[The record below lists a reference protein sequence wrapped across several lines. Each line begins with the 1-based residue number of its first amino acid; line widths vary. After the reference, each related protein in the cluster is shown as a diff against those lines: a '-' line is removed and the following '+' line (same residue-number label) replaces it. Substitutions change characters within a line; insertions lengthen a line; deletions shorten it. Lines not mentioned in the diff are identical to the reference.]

1 MFFMKRPVV
10 LMCVVFAALANAS
23 AYAEQKLQAAKS
35 DIVFVSKQM
44 GVPVEGRFKS
54 FDAQIS
60 FDPAKPASGKIS
72 FSVDM
77 ASASLGAKETDAE
90 VQKSDWFSTAKFAKA
105 GFQSTAIKKT
115 APGKYEVSGK
125 LSIKGVSQDIVVPV
139 SLTQTG
145 GLTTAVG
152 SFAIKRLGFKIGDNE
167 WSDTSLVADEVQVK
181 FNFVLTGVAK
191 L

>member
-1 MFFMKRPVV
+1 M
-10 LMCVVFAALANAS
+10 VFAALGS
-23 AYAEQKLQAAKS
+23 ATSHAEQKLQAAKS

>member
-1 MFFMKRPVV
+1 MY
-10 LMCVVFAALANAS
+10 LMNRLLLLVCVIFTAFGS
-23 AYAEQKLQAAKS
+23 ATSHAQQKLQAAKS

-54 FDAQIS
+54 FDAQIA
-60 FDPAKPASGKIS
+60 FDPAKPASGKIN
-72 FSVDM
+72 FTVDM

-90 VQKSDWFSTAKFAKA
+90 VQKPDWFSTAKFAKA
-105 GFQSTAIKKT
+105 GFQSTAIKNT
-115 APGKYEVSGK
+115 APGKYEVRGK
-125 LSIKGVSQDIVVPV
+125 LSIKGVIQDIVVPV

-167 WSDTSLVADEVQVK
+167 WSDTSLVADEVQVSFK
-181 FNFVLTGVAK
+181 FVLTGVAK

>member
-1 MFFMKRPVV
+1 MLINHRFLLAT
-10 LMCVVFAALANAS
+10 LMACALWS
-23 AYAEQKLQAAKS
+23 HSTAYAQQKLQAAQS
-35 DIVFVSKQM
+35 EIVFVSKQM

-60 FDPAKPASGKIS
+60 FDPAKPANAKIN

-77 ASASLGAKETDAE
+77 SSATLGLKETDAE
-90 VQKSDWFSTAKFAKA
+90 LQKPDWFSTAKFAKA
-105 GFQSTAIKKT
+105 GFQSTTLKQT
-115 APGKYEVSGK
+115 AAGKYEVSGK
-125 LSIKGVSQDIVVPV
+125 LSIKGLSQDIAVPV

-152 SFAIKRLGFKIGDNE
+152 SFALKRLGFKIGDNE

-181 FNFVLTGVAK
+181 FKFVLTGVAK

>member
-1 MFFMKRPVV
+1 MFFMNRPLV
-10 LMCVVFAALANAS
+10 LMCVMFAALGSANS
-23 AYAEQKLQAAKS
+23 YAEQKLQAAKS

-60 FDPAKPASGKIS
+60 FDPAKPA
-72 FSVDM
+72 
-77 ASASLGAKETDAE
+77 
-90 VQKSDWFSTAKFAKA
+90 KFAKA
-105 GFQSTAIKKT
+105 GFQSTAIKNT

-181 FNFVLTGVAK
+181 FKFVLTGVAK